1 MDKQFKDI
9 IVRDSRSE
17 NMLRRLLDIS
27 DQDRSRRQRW
37 MLLAN
42 GGLLRSLKLSGESEL
57 VDRRNWIRE
66 LQFCIGFRT

>member
-1 MDKQFKDI
+1 MDKRFKDI

-42 GGLLRSLKLSGESEL
+42 GGLLRSLKLGGESEPS
-57 VDRRNWIRE
+57 DRRNWIR
-66 LQFCIGFRT
+66 

>member
-1 MDKQFKDI
+1 MDKRFKDI

-17 NMLRRLLDIS
+17 NMLRRLLDIP

-42 GGLLRSLKLSGESEL
+42 GGLLRSLKLSGKSEPA
-57 VDRRNWIRE
+57 DRRNWSR
-66 LQFCIGFRT
+66 

>member
-9 IVRDSRSE
+9 IVSDSRSE
-17 NMLRRLLDIS
+17 NMLRRLLGIS

-42 GGLLRSLKLSGESEL
+42 GGLIRGLERGDERES
-57 VDRRNWIRE
+57 VKRRR
-66 LQFCIGFRT
+66 

>member
-1 MDKQFKDI
+1 MDKRFKDI

-42 GGLLRSLKLSGESEL
+42 GGLLRSLKLGGESEL
-57 VDRRNWIRE
+57 ADRRNWIR
-66 LQFCIGFRT
+66 

>member
-1 MDKQFKDI
+1 MDKRFKDI

-42 GGLLRSLKLSGESEL
+42 GGLLRSLKLSGKSEPA
-57 VDRRNWIRE
+57 DRRNWSR
-66 LQFCIGFRT
+66 

>member
-1 MDKQFKDI
+1 MDKRFKDI

-42 GGLLRSLKLSGESEL
+42 GGLLRSLKLSGESEPA
-57 VDRRNWIRE
+57 DRRNCIR
-66 LQFCIGFRT
+66 